1 MASAAR
7 YRIEDVAKTPRG
19 WRVRTRVRG
28 AHVVR
33 IAFPP
38 GPRRKGAG
46 EVVQILHPKSE
57 NPVCAIGKN
66 PSELLI
72 FGNPS
77 TKKATRERA
86 ARIRGARLNPK
97 RKKRN
102 PKPEGELKQAVHL
115 FGSFHGKDPKEI
127 IEKHESAEIRKDY
140 AALGDLVAIGIGDCA
155 MHGQN
160 LVNNWNKCSHI
171 AFKGDGVKLA
181 SSPNGRQLYAI
192 GGNQNLVSCHGK
204 FEGVDWEKDFVDL
217 GECPFIVYLARK
229 AHGNFEPIEYVHE
242 FGEKSGIR
250 PQLMYDKLKRRIFFV
265 GGDYF
270 IDSSKQ
276 ISPGIEN

>member
-1 MASAAR
+1 
-7 YRIEDVAKTPRG
+7 
-19 WRVRTRVRG
+19 
-28 AHVVR
+28 
-33 IAFPP
+33 
-38 GPRRKGAG
+38 
-46 EVVQILHPKSE
+46 
-57 NPVCAIGKN
+57 
-66 PSELLI
+66 
-72 FGNPS
+72 
-77 TKKATRERA
+77 
-86 ARIRGARLNPK
+86 
-97 RKKRN
+97 
-102 PKPEGELKQAVHL
+102 
-115 FGSFHGKDPKEI
+115 
-127 IEKHESAEIRKDY
+127 
-140 AALGDLVAIGIGDCA
+140 
-155 MHGQN
+155 
-160 LVNNWNKCSHI
+160 
-171 AFKGDGVKLA
+171 VKLA